1 MRYTVRFGDLAVP
14 DPWAEEWNWLNAARP
29 SRVCNAIRG
38 TFHHGPD
45 RPCEVCRLVA
55 QQVYVLDGTAR

>member
-38 TFHHGPD
+38 TGESDNIPIRKRD
-45 RPCEVCRLVA
+45 DIGAVGIGGMP
-55 QQVYVLDGTAR
+55 